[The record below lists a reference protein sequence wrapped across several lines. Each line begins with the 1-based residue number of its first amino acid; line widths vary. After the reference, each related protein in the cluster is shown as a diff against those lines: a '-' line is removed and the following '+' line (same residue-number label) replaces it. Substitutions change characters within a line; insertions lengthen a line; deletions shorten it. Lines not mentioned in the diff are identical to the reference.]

1 MYGTMTIHESA
12 KGLMSM
18 IIQKE
23 IEIMV
28 QHIIRELIVEFGKCE
43 AEAKEL
49 IQKSD
54 VVRSLMR
61 DPIGFHEPPYNWALS
76 ILTDTNDIEALE
88 KYLCH

>member
-1 MYGTMTIHESA
+1 MHESA

-43 AEAKEL
+43 TEAKEL
-49 IQKSD
+49 IKKSG
-54 VVRSLMR
+54 VVKSLME
-61 DPIGFHEPPYNWALS
+61 DPMGFHESPYHWALS
-76 ILTDTNDIEALE
+76 ILTDADDLETLE
-88 KYLCH
+88 KYLSQQ